1 MRLLIYLACG
11 AAALSVSACGGS
23 DQPAAD
29 GVRPAASA
37 SSTTNSN
44 YPEPSPAATPAG
56 TNIAPSAAG
65 TGDPIDTSKYDAE
78 IARLKKQTD
87 REGGEASA
95 HAALA
100 KAYLA
105 RASALTE
112 ARQYRAALGDYRRT
126 LRYDP
131 GNEQAQEMSSM
142 IVSILRKMGR
152 EVPAEGQEPT
162 PLPFTPGAGDHKKRH
177 K

>member
-1 MRLLIYLACG
+1 MRLIIYLACG
-11 AAALSVSACGGS
+11 AAALSVSACGPGN
-23 DQPAAD
+23 QPVAN
-29 GVRPAASA
+29 GVRP
-37 SSTTNSN
+37 
-44 YPEPSPAATPAG
+44 
-56 TNIAPSAAG
+56 AG

-87 REGGEASA
+87 QMSGDAQVRM
-95 HAALA
+95 ALA

-126 LRYDP
+126 LRYDS
-131 GNEQAQEMSSM
+131 GNQQAQEMSSM
-142 IVSILRKMGR
+142 IVGILRKMGR

-162 PLPFTPGAGDHKKRH
+162 PLPFTPSAGAGAPKNSKK
-177 K
+177 

>member
-1 MRLLIYLACG
+1 MRPRQRIRLTR
-11 AAALSVSACGGS
+11 S
-23 DQPAAD
+23 
-29 GVRPAASA
+29 
-37 SSTTNSN
+37 
-44 YPEPSPAATPAG
+44 PSPATTPAG
-56 TNIAPSAAG
+56 TNAAPSAAG

-78 IARLKKQTD
+78 IARLKKQAD

-95 HAALA
+95 HTALA

-105 RASALTE
+105 RAGALTE

-131 GNEQAQEMSSM
+131 GNQQAQEMSSM

-152 EVPAEGQEPT
+152 EVPAEGEEPA
-162 PLPFTPGAGDHKKRH
+162 PLPFTPGAGDQKNSKK
-177 K
+177 